1 MGGMLR
7 RAEVP
12 EAHRGESR
20 RRTAARSELDT
31 NVRHREQDV
40 PGHALLRRDEAAG
53 RLGRQ
58 DGRARCDGPHD
69 PSDQEVTKRMI
80 VAALALAGIFI
91 SLYLTLYK
99 LGVIGEL
106 SCSIG
111 SCETVNTSK
120 YSRFLGLPV
129 AAWGLL
135 FYLDVFAIGLI
146 GTVPRFE
153 DERVISIVLVA
164 EAAVGVLFS
173 AWLTY
178 VELGVIH
185 AICIWC
191 VTSAVIV
198 TVVLLVSVADLREFG
213 LRRG

>member
-1 MGGMLR
+1 
-7 RAEVP
+7 
-12 EAHRGESR
+12 
-20 RRTAARSELDT
+20 
-31 NVRHREQDV
+31 
-40 PGHALLRRDEAAG
+40 
-53 RLGRQ
+53 
-58 DGRARCDGPHD
+58 
-69 PSDQEVTKRMI
+69 MI

-99 LGVIGEL
+99 IGVIGEL

-120 YSRFLGLPV
+120 WSRFLGLPV

-135 FYLDVFAIGLI
+135 FYLDVFGVALV
-146 GTVPRFE
+146 GTMRRFE
-153 DERVISIVLVA
+153 LEPAISFVLVG

-178 VELGVIH
+178 LELGVIH

-198 TVVLLVSVADLREFG
+198 TAILLTAIADLREVRAIAG
-213 LRRG
+213 TLSTEAGSSQLSS

>member
-1 MGGMLR
+1 
-7 RAEVP
+7 
-12 EAHRGESR
+12 
-20 RRTAARSELDT
+20 
-31 NVRHREQDV
+31 
-40 PGHALLRRDEAAG
+40 
-53 RLGRQ
+53 
-58 DGRARCDGPHD
+58 
-69 PSDQEVTKRMI
+69 MI

-106 SCSIG
+106 SCTIG

-120 YSRFLGLPV
+120 WSRFLGLPV

-135 FYLDVFAIGLI
+135 FYLDVFAVALI
-146 GTVPRFE
+146 GTFPRFE
-153 DERVISIVLVA
+153 NERVISIVLVA
-164 EAAVGVLFS
+164 ETAIGVLFS

-178 VELGVIH
+178 LELAVIH

-198 TVVLLVSVADLREFG
+198 TVILLVSIADLREMGATRSALTFD
-213 LRRG
+213 L

>member
-1 MGGMLR
+1 
-7 RAEVP
+7 
-12 EAHRGESR
+12 
-20 RRTAARSELDT
+20 
-31 NVRHREQDV
+31 
-40 PGHALLRRDEAAG
+40 
-53 RLGRQ
+53 
-58 DGRARCDGPHD
+58 
-69 PSDQEVTKRMI
+69 MI

-120 YSRFLGLPV
+120 WSRFMGLPV

-135 FYLDVFAIGLI
+135 FYLDVFATALV
-146 GTVPRFE
+146 GTFERFA
-153 DERVISIVLVA
+153 DEPVISIVLVA

-178 VELGVIH
+178 LELGVIH

-191 VTSAVIV
+191 VTSALIV
-198 TVVLLVSVADLREFG
+198 TAILFVSLADLREI
-213 LRRG
+213 RSSTEIENTEAPV

>member
-1 MGGMLR
+1 M
-7 RAEVP
+7 
-12 EAHRGESR
+12 
-20 RRTAARSELDT
+20 
-31 NVRHREQDV
+31 
-40 PGHALLRRDEAAG
+40 
-53 RLGRQ
+53 
-58 DGRARCDGPHD
+58 
-69 PSDQEVTKRMI
+69 TKRTI
-80 VAALALAGIFI
+80 VAALALAGIFVA
-91 SLYLTLYK
+91 LYLLLYK
-99 LGVIGEL
+99 IGIVGNL

-120 YSRFLGLPV
+120 WSRFLGLPV

-135 FYLDVFAIGLI
+135 FYIDVFAISLI
-146 GTVPRFE
+146 GTFPRFE

-178 VELGVIH
+178 LELAVIQ

-198 TVVLLVSVADLREFG
+198 TLILVVSAADMREFA
-213 LRRG
+213 RRKDFAAQ